1 MSTTEPTVDAVGVM
15 REIRERMSREME
27 GMSKEEILHYLNEGW
42 RPHPQ
47 QKGDAGQESAAA
59 GG

>member
-1 MSTTEPTVDAVGVM
+1 MPTPEKTIDAVGVM

-27 GMSKEEILHYLNEGW
+27 GMNREEILHYLNEGW
-42 RPHPQ
+42 RPNSQAVDKADQDH
-47 QKGDAGQESAAA
+47 AA

>member
-1 MSTTEPTVDAVGVM
+1 MSTPEKTIDAVGVM

-27 GMSKEEILHYLNEGW
+27 GMSREEILRYLNEGW
-42 RPHPQ
+42 RPDPQ
-47 QKGDAGQESAAA
+47 AADKAGQDHAA